1 MRLVLSTANLLLMT
15 EPCSRHYPLKRERG
29 VEIYG
34 LVIFTSVAA
43 MVSLAVACL
52 VMFFRNMR
60 RFALAALITPPAAVF
75 ALILCRWAVLDSG
88 PVCGPDPEWN
98 RCPSTTAS
106 VTGWVVWIVGSI
118 AIAAGAFLLQ
128 RVLEAAMN
136 LLFDS
141 EPMTLF
147 NRNKI

>member
-1 MRLVLSTANLLLMT
+1 MA
-15 EPCSRHYPLKRERG
+15 EPCFGRYPLKRERG

-43 MVSLAVACL
+43 MVSLAVAY
-52 VMFFRNMR
+52 VAMFSRTMR
-60 RFALAALITPPAAVF
+60 RFALSILITPPTAVVT
-75 ALILCRWAVLDSG
+75 LILCRWAVLDSG

-98 RCPSTTAS
+98 RCPSTMAS